1 MSDQSRGIVLQ
12 HIRYSESSLI
22 VKIFTEEFGL
32 ISFLIKGAYGKHSR
46 FKPAFFQP
54 LSLIEFVSR
63 IKPGRELHFMSE
75 IAVETPFHSLHS
87 NIQKNSIVL
96 FISEL
101 LSKTIIESSQNKRL
115 FDFIHQAIQWLD
127 LQEQRFAD
135 FHLYF
140 MIELS
145 RHLGFYPKSDR
156 FQNGQVFDLMEGV
169 FKFYQPSV
177 IHYLSDKQSIAF
189 HQLCLT
195 SLENLY
201 QVQLSRELR
210 REILDLL
217 IVYYRLHLPGFKGLH
232 SHEVLGVVLG

>member
-63 IKPGRELHFMSE
+63 IKPGRDLHFMSE
-75 IAVETPFHSLHS
+75 ISVETAFHSLHS
-87 NIQKNSIVL
+87 DIQKNSIVI

-101 LSKTIIESSQNKRL
+101 LSKTIIERSPNKPL

-127 LQEQRFAD
+127 LQDQRFAD

-169 FKFYQPSV
+169 FKFNHPSV
-177 IHYLSDKQSIAF
+177 VHFMNDKQSAAF
-189 HQLCLT
+189 HQLCLI

-201 QVQLSRELR
+201 QVQLTREQR

-217 IVYYRLHLPGFKGLH
+217 IVYYRLHFPGFKGLQ

>member
-63 IKPGRELHFMSE
+63 IKPGRDLHFMSE
-75 IAVETPFHSLHS
+75 ISVETAFHSLHS
-87 NIQKNSIVL
+87 DIQKNSIVI

-101 LSKTIIESSQNKRL
+101 LSKTIIERSPNIPL

-127 LQEQRFAD
+127 LQDQRFAD

-169 FKFYQPSV
+169 FKFNHPSV
-177 IHYLSDKQSIAF
+177 VHFMNDKQSAAF

-201 QVQLSRELR
+201 QVQLTREQR

-217 IVYYRLHLPGFKGLH
+217 IVYYRLHFPGFKGLQ